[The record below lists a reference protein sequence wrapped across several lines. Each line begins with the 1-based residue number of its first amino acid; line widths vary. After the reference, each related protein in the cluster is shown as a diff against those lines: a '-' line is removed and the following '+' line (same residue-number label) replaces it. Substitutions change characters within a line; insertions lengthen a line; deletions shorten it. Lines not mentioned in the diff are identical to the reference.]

1 VSRLSQP
8 RLTYTRR
15 PTVPISIHF
24 LTEAALDDA
33 RLADYRDLQDR
44 RLGENSGRFVAESE
58 LVVRK
63 LLATELVV
71 CSVLL
76 TAPRMASLET
86 ALSAARGDFPVFVV
100 PQPVMD
106 QIAGFHVHRG
116 CLAIAERPIRT
127 TIPANAQLVVVLVD
141 LVDVDNLGAM
151 ARNAAAFGADAMLLS
166 PRCADPFY
174 RKAVRTSAGA
184 VLSLPI
190 VRAKRWP
197 EDLVALR
204 EEHGLLLVGA
214 VVSEDATTLSTFDP
228 PPRLAVL
235 FGAEG
240 PGLDNTT
247 QSACDALVT
256 IPMAKAPAVDS
267 LNVATAGA
275 VFLYHI
281 TQGTGRAR

>member
-1 VSRLSQP
+1 M
-8 RLTYTRR
+8 
-15 PTVPISIHF
+15 PIDVHF
-24 LTEAALDDA
+24 LTESALDDV
-33 RLADYRDLQDR
+33 RLADYRDLQNR
-44 RLGENSGRFVAESE
+44 RLGASSGRFVAESE

-63 LLATELVV
+63 LLATELNV

-76 TAPRMASLET
+76 TAPRLAALEPL
-86 ALSAARGDFPVFVV
+86 LSAGKGGFPVFVV
-100 PQPVMD
+100 PQTVMD

-116 CLAIAERPIRT
+116 CLAIAGRPRQPV
-127 TIPANAQLVVVLVD
+127 IPAHARTVVVLVD

-151 ARNAAAFGADAMLLS
+151 ARNAAAFGADAMLVS

-190 VRAKRWP
+190 VRAARWP
-197 EDLVALR
+197 EDLLALR
-204 EEHGLLLVGA
+204 EQHGLSLVGA
-214 VVSEDATTLSTFDP
+214 VLGAGAIPLSSYLP
-228 PPRLAVL
+228 PARLAIL

-240 PGLDNTT
+240 PGLDEETLR
-247 QSACDALVT
+247 ACDTLVT
-256 IPMAKAPAVDS
+256 IPMARTPAVDS

-281 TQGTGRAR
+281 TQRLQRAGG